1 MPTKGEI
8 QWIDGVYDKDPLWAK
23 KQPDP
28 VSINIFLWFVIRAK
42 GCSRGF

>member
-8 QWIDGVYDKDPLWAK
+8 QWIDGVYDADPLWAK

-28 VSINIFLWFVIRAK
+28 VSMNLLKQFLQGIIWL
-42 GCSRGF
+42 